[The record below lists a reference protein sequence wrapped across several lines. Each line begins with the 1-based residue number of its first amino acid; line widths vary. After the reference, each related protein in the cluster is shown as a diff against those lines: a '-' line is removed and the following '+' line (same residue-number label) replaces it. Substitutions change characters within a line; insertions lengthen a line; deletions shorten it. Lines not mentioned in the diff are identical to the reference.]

1 MEKAMHITVYRSE
14 HRQDPQYDMTIF
26 GCGPTTCRI
35 VVEPKWEGTNKQGI
49 KLVDLLEIFHRII
62 ESPWVGVKN
71 GSGTSMKTLL
81 EAESIVG
88 ARLIVDNSSYR
99 KLEIVKQVML
109 GRYMAEKDYTLSVD
123 KDGYVS
129 FTALAQ
135 PFDFIHIAAM
145 GLALLKESDPNEDG
159 VRIRGYIRGDK
170 YPVRTFYTIDRDVV
184 DVSDYISDLFVRMS
198 ELEDEYV

>member
-1 MEKAMHITVYRSE
+1 MHITVYRSE

-35 VVEPKWEGTNKQGI
+35 VVEPKWEGTNKKGI

-62 ESPWVGVKN
+62 ESPWVGVYN

-81 EAESIVG
+81 ESESIVG

-109 GRYMAEKDYTLSVD
+109 GRYMAEKDYTLMKTV
-123 KDGYVS
+123 
-129 FTALAQ
+129 F
-135 PFDFIHIAAM
+135 
-145 GLALLKESDPNEDG
+145 ESADISAEIN
-159 VRIRGYIRGDK
+159 IRFAHSIRLIETSST
-170 YPVRTFYTIDRDVV
+170 YPTISAICSCV
-184 DVSDYISDLFVRMS
+184 
-198 ELEDEYV
+198 